1 MPSCR
6 IIFTVIL
13 SVAVL
18 CMAPA
23 FGQGGLRYTITVTE
37 FENQAGWVA
46 QWNFGHAWGTVM
58 TDQLH
63 QSGHFIVLGE
73 NDMRSEALGEQDLA
87 ASGRTAQGSKTPVT
101 GQLTP
106 AQILLKGAVTHVQGS
121 TSGGGGGVSVGG
133 FRVGG
138 KGGKAE
144 MNVTV
149 YMVDSTTGQVIASTS
164 VVGKSKSKGVG
175 VGYSGSGL
183 GADMNAYE
191 QDNAGRAMEDAI
203 AQSVEWLVA
212 QLDDFPWTGTVATVR
227 DGQVYINRGEREG
240 VTAGQR
246 FVVGTS
252 DVIRDPDTGE
262 VLDVFVNEIAQLE
275 ASSVREKLTICK
287 VIAGNAAA
295 IEAGMQVGLP

>member
-1 MPSCR
+1 MNR
-6 IIFTVIL
+6 HFTL
-13 SVAVL
+13 FLLATLLLATTPVL
-18 CMAPA
+18 
-23 FGQGGLRYTITVTE
+23 GQGGLRYTILVTE

-46 QWNFGHAWGTVM
+46 QWNFGNAWDTVM
-58 TDQLH
+58 TDQLNK
-63 QSGHFIVLGE
+63 SGRFIVLGE
-73 NDMRSEALGEQDLA
+73 ADMRGDALAEQDLA

-121 TSGGGGGVSVGG
+121 TSGGGGGVRVKG

-164 VVGKSKSKGVG
+164 VVGKSKSKGVS
-175 VGYSGSGL
+175 VGYYNSGL
-183 GADMNAYE
+183 GADAQAYE
-191 QDNAGRAMEDAI
+191 NDNAGRAMEDAI
-203 AQSVEWLVA
+203 AQSVEWLVE
-212 QLDDFPWTGTVATVR
+212 QLDEVPWTGTVATVR
-227 DGQVYINRGEREG
+227 GDQVYINRGEREG
-240 VTAGQR
+240 VTVGQR

-287 VIAGNAAA
+287 VIAGDAAKL
-295 IEAGMQVGLP
+295 EAGMLVGLP